1 MISDEQ
7 KHPFGDKKESV
18 EESSSERKFNF
29 LQLLLPNA
37 VFPFGALLKKK
48 ILAANSRIKSFLQDS
63 MQLIRWREKGTQ

>member
-18 EESSSERKFNF
+18 GESSSERKFNF

-37 VFPFGALLKKK
+37 VFSLRRFTQKKSWLQTLESKVSSK
-48 ILAANSRIKSFLQDS
+48 IPS
-63 MQLIRWREKGTQ
+63 MQLIR

>member
-37 VFPFGALLKKK
+37 VFPFGALLKKNLGCK
-48 ILAANSRIKSFLQDS
+48 LQN
-63 MQLIRWREKGTQ
+63 QKFPPRFYATY

>member
-37 VFPFGALLKKK
+37 VFPFGVLLKKQR
-48 ILAANSRIKSFLQDS
+48 AELQFGS
-63 MQLIRWREKGTQ
+63 EVLF